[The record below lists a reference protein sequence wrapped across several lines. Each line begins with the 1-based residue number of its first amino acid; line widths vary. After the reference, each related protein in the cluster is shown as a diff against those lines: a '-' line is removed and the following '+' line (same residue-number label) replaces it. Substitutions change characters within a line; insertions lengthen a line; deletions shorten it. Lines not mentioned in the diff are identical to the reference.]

1 VDLDGPIW
9 LTQSPKEGPCSPLQG
24 QGIGSLTDGLEQRLQ
39 GHPIVAIGQC
49 RKALGEAALLWI
61 ERAVSL
67 TPVESGRHPSQAKE
81 KWQGQQPDGINRDH
95 DY

>member
-9 LTQSPKEGPCSPLQG
+9 LTESPKEGPRSPLQG
-24 QGIGSLTDGLEQRLQ
+24 QGIGSLTDGLKQRRQ

-49 RKALGEAALLWI
+49 GKALGEAALLWI
-61 ERAVSL
+61 EGSGSL
-67 TPVESGRHPSQAKE
+67 TSVESGRHPSQAKE
-81 KWQGQQPDGINRDH
+81 KWQSQQPDGINRDH